1 MKRKAISVISAMIL
15 IILMITGCTQFKK
28 NTEFWDRYKEGFATR
43 YGNQNVFG
51 NNPSLIAAVG
61 GRQNEYDL
69 DNVTLDFIYG
79 GESIYDVAVYVSPEY
94 SDLSFVN
101 ELHDDYKNI
110 PELYF
115 INEETQTEFTCGP
128 FDIEV
133 SWARGLYYH
142 FVDTW
147 TVPKEVFNKEAGR
160 IAFWL
165 FSFQEVKTDDGQIK
179 YMLRGNNVTALIY
192 VCYQKSG
199 DKIRLSDEWW

>member
-1 MKRKAISVISAMIL
+1 MKIKVIAIIL
-15 IILMITGCTQFKK
+15 AIVFIILMITGCTQFKK
-28 NTEFWDRYKEGFATR
+28 NSEFWNQYKDGFATR
-43 YGNQNVFG
+43 YGNQNG
-51 NNPSLIAAVG
+51 IGEPLIAAVG
-61 GRQNEYDL
+61 GRQEEYDL

-79 GESIYDVAVYVSPEY
+79 GESIWDVAVYVSPEY

-101 ELHDDYKNI
+101 ELYDDYKNI
-110 PELYF
+110 PGLYF
-115 INEETQTEFTCGP
+115 INEKTQSEFTCGP

-165 FSFQEVKTDDGQIK
+165 LSFKEVKTDDGQIK
-179 YMLRGNNVTALIY
+179 YRLSGNNKTALIY
-192 VCYQKSG
+192 VCYQKNG

>member
-1 MKRKAISVISAMIL
+1 MKRKAIAVISAMIL

-28 NTEFWDRYKEGFATR
+28 NTEFWDQYKDGFATR
-43 YGNQNVFG
+43 YGKK
-51 NNPSLIAAVG
+51 PISESLIAAVG
-61 GRQNEYDL
+61 GRQKEYDL

-94 SDLSFVN
+94 KDVSFVN
-101 ELHDDYKNI
+101 ELYDDYKNI

-115 INEETQTEFTCGP
+115 INEKTQTEFTCGP

-133 SWARGLYYH
+133 SWTYGLYYH

-160 IAFWL
+160 IVFWVFAFK
-165 FSFQEVKTDDGQIK
+165 EVQTEDGQIK
-179 YMLRGNNVTALIY
+179 YMLYEDFKTGIIFVIY
-192 VCYQKSG
+192 KKNG
-199 DKIRLSDEWW
+199 DKVMLSDEWW